1 MGRITGGVALLLLAL
16 FMLVGYSRADV
27 DASALT
33 TALTLLITVGLPAA
47 GGAALLRGHFAT
59 HGRIAGRKEELRQH
73 TLESEIL
80 RLAGQRQGKLTVVE
94 VVSALALPA
103 AGAKELLDGMVSR
116 EMADVE
122 ISDSGVLVYAFH
134 DIRHLGEKESARG
147 VLDA

>member
-1 MGRITGGVALLLLAL
+1 MGRITGGIALLLLAL
-16 FMLVGYSRADV
+16 FMLIGYSRAEV
-27 DASALT
+27 EASALT

-47 GGAALLRGHFAT
+47 GGVALLRGHFAT
-59 HGRIAGRKEELRQH
+59 RGRAAGRKEELRQH

-80 RLAGQRQGKLTVVE
+80 RLASSHQGKLTVVE

-116 EMADVE
+116 EIADVQ

-134 DIRHLGEKESARG
+134 DIRHLSEKESARG